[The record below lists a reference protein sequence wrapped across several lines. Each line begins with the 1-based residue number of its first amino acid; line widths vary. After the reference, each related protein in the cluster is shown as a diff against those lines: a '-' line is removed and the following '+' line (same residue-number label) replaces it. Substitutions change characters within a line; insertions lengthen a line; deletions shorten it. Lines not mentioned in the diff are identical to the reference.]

1 MFHQIPDK
9 VLARM
14 RELEQMDA
22 AERRKG
28 TAAYERLRQV
38 PSGTGRFLT
47 LIAASSP
54 EGAFVEIGTSGGYSA
69 LWISLACRA
78 LGRRLTTFEIAEAKV
93 ALATETFRKAGVDDI
108 VSIVAGDARDHL
120 DKQSAVSFCFLD
132 SEKSLYEECYE
143 AVIPNMVSGGLLVA
157 DNVISHAG
165 DLYAFMDR
173 AETDKRMNSM
183 VVPVG
188 EGVLLARRV

>member
-1 MFHQIPDK
+1 VFHQIPDK

-22 AERRKG
+22 TERREG
-28 TAAYERLRQV
+28 TAAFERLRQI

-93 ALATETFRKAGVDDI
+93 ALATETFQKAGVDDI
-108 VSIVAGDARDHL
+108 VSIVHGDAREHL
-120 DKQSAVSFCFLD
+120 GGQSDVSFCFLD
-132 SEKSLYEECYE
+132 VEKKLYEECYE

-173 AETDKRMNSM
+173 AETDRRMNSM

-188 EGVLLARRV
+188 EGVLLSRRV